1 MTSAPRDRASSSH
14 HELLER
20 KTVRQ
25 QPQANPESLLHIA
38 NFGAETL
45 EEVYAALE
53 QYGYYRPWVRHKAP
67 VIYPRYLQFLALKTR
82 GLSLIMAVIN
92 SGTVPELVRARIAL
106 HWAVDCGIER

>member
-1 MTSAPRDRASSSH
+1 
-14 HELLER
+14 LLER

-67 VIYPRYLQFLALKTR
+67 VIYPRYVQFLALKTR
-82 GLSLIMAVIN
+82 GLSLQILGQML
-92 SGTVPELVRARIAL
+92 G
-106 HWAVDCGIER
+106 DCPRVS